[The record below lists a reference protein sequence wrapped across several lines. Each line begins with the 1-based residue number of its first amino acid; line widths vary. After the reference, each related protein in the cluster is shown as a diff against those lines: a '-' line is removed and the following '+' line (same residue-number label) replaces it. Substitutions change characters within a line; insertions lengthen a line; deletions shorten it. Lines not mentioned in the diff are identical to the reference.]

1 MIQALYDIRFAFDS
15 DNPFE
20 QDHTKTCLNKLKK
33 HLAEHAD
40 DFTEIDYLE
49 TSKYL
54 LVCPDVKTLFGEEVD
69 RKTCVSSKL
78 NDEIKRFIKDNIP
91 KIPEELSKWIAET
104 PISAA
109 SKAAAVGLGG
119 AATALATTPATTA
132 DMDAAFEE
140 VGSNMLIPPVNE
152 KFGQSLSIG
161 LHYDI
166 GSDKAL
172 GYEEVC
178 KLCMNIARTKLVES
192 NAILDPTV
200 AALERERRKKL
211 TYEINRY
218 RNSTLIATM
227 VEADL
232 TEMSLEQLE
241 TCLEQCKR
249 LQENY
254 KVLETCKR
262 LLNASG
268 TVYNTV
274 CPEGI
279 PISKTKRV
287 CFKGM
292 GKEVL
297 NTLFNPTTTTG
308 IAFQNILS
316 KNNVHVS
323 DEALTLLAF
332 ADICISKV
340 EIKTVEPK
348 KEDED
353 DGKVTMEQLEKVT
366 HAIRQDI
373 SKGGQPSSFAK
384 QELKDVDGEGDESY
398 EEEDE
403 YED

>member
-1 MIQALYDIRFAFDS
+1 MCKYMIQALYDIRFAFAK

-20 QDHTKTCLNKLKK
+20 QDATKTCINKLKK
-33 HLAEHAD
+33 YLADNAD
-40 DFTEIDYLE
+40 TFTEIDYLN

-54 LVCPDVKTLFGEEVD
+54 LVCPDVKTLYGDNVN
-69 RKTCVSSKL
+69 RQTCVCEKL
-78 NDEIKRFIKDNIP
+78 NNEIRQFIKDNVSKP
-91 KIPEELSKWIAET
+91 PDSLTKWINEGPPLGKS
-104 PISAA
+104 PIADIAGGS
-109 SKAAAVGLGG
+109 LG
-119 AATALATTPATTA
+119 AALATPTATTPDVDTSFDDIGS
-132 DMDAAFEE
+132 DM
-140 VGSNMLIPPVNE
+140 MIPPVDN

-172 GYEEVC
+172 SYEEIC

-192 NAILDPTV
+192 NAIMDPTV
-200 AALERERRKKL
+200 AALEKERRKKL

-232 TEMSLEQLE
+232 NEMSLEQLE

-254 KVLETCKR
+254 KVLETFKR
-262 LLNASG
+262 MLNASG
-268 TVYNTV
+268 TIYGTV

-279 PISKTKRV
+279 PIGKNKRV

-308 IAFQNILS
+308 IAFQNILA
-316 KNNVHVS
+316 KNNIHIS
-323 DEALTLLAF
+323 DEALTLIAF
-332 ADICISKV
+332 ADICVSKV

-348 KEDED
+348 DDED
-353 DGKVTMEQLEKVT
+353 DDKVSVEELSKVND
-366 HAIRQDI
+366 AIRNDVK
-373 SKGGQPSSFAK
+373 KGGSLAS
-384 QELKDVDGEGDESY
+384 QELEDI
-398 EEEDE
+398 EEEYDDDE
-403 YED
+403 